1 MDEIAR
7 PSIYMGSSRRDLDAL
22 PKDVKDVFLQGLYT
36 ASMGETPLG
45 SKPLKGF
52 GGRSVVELI
61 EDHRGDTYRAV
72 YTVKFKEVIY
82 VLHVFKKK
90 STKGIETPKKD
101 KDLIEKRLKD
111 AISHYKCNKWM
122 FK

>member
-1 MDEIAR
+1 MSMDATR
-7 PSIYMGSSRRDLDAL
+7 PTVYMGSSHKDLASL
-22 PKDVKDVFLQGLYT
+22 PKGVRDVFLQGLYVV
-36 ASMGETPLG
+36 SLGETPVD

-72 YTVKFKEVIY
+72 YTVKFKEAIY

-90 STKGIETPKKD
+90 STKGIATPKKD
-101 KDLIEKRLKD
+101 IDLIEKRLKD
-111 AISHYKCNKWM
+111 AISHHKMN
-122 FK
+122 FR